1 MNNDQPLA
9 YFDTWTVYGTHL
21 QGAATGWRKHGKGD
35 MRPEPLMEAW
45 RADRLKHP
53 IRLLDGECRAIVES
67 MIGKHCLFRSWHLWV
82 ANARS
87 NHVHVVVTANSHR
100 GDIVR
105 DQLKANSTKAL
116 REHNEIF
123 RDRPVWSV
131 GGDWRCVNTEDELQ
145 RVVEYVRDAQ
155 DRKFLEYPDTGTG
168 RKYPDTGTGR

>member
-9 YFDTWTVYGTHL
+9 YFNTWTVYGTHL
-21 QGAATGWRKHGKGD
+21 QGADTGWRKYGKGD
-35 MRPEPLMEAW
+35 MQPEPLLEAW

-53 IRLLDGECRAIVES
+53 IRLLDGVCRAIVES

-116 REHNEIF
+116 REHSAIF

-155 DRKFLEYPDTGTG
+155 DRKFLEFPVAKTGCEHPDKRTG
-168 RKYPDTGTGR
+168 R